1 MTRYRTAFKGLRIVT
16 LDHRDKW
23 KKDKK
28 IQDAFKALR
37 TTKICGGLE
46 SYALSVL
53 QSADI
58 VLLAYNSA
66 GEVRGLAG
74 VDERDDELHV
84 DIICNNMGKENR
96 RGGYAPGKGLLDLLK
111 KIAVKKKKDITLGSV
126 SSAVG
131 FYKRFGFKQHPGAL
145 YQHNNAY
152 LIWEWRPSYAR
163 PRRFEYESVNSN
175 YNSNSNS
182 NRSSA
187 TTVKISPRTRLK
199 KNVIKS
205 AIKSVKNNIK
215 SVKNTIKKTSLK
227 SRKSKLKDEIREKRK
242 TLRVLKNRYQN
253 PSTAFRYSPTSSNS
267 NHSSATVKP
276 TSPNRSKPTQRRSKR
291 VVRLRAQREKAQ
303 MKGMVAKAK
312 ESKKNLERRI
322 IDAKNNYEKQHYKRH
337 KKDRKNFIKSY
348 KAGIREKNERI
359 RAKEEKNVSL

>member
-1 MTRYRTAFKGLRIVT
+1 MTRYRTAFKGLRIVK
-16 LDHRDKW
+16 LDHRNKW
-23 KKDKK
+23 TKNRG
-28 IQDAFKALR
+28 IQDALKTIRNGKLCDFLN
-37 TTKICGGLE
+37 T
-46 SYALSVL
+46 YASSVL
-53 QSADI
+53 KSADL
-58 VLLAYNSA
+58 VLLAYNSR
-66 GEVRGLAG
+66 GEVRGVAG
-74 VDERDDELHV
+74 VDEADELHV
-84 DIICNNMGKENR
+84 TIICNEMGKKNR
-96 RGGYAPGKGLLDLLK
+96 GLGFAPGKGLLDLLK
-111 KIAVKKKKDITLGSV
+111 KIAVKKKKDITLSSV
-126 SSAVG
+126 SSAVNY
-131 FYKRFGFKQHPGAL
+131 YKRFGFKQNPKSSSKT
-145 YQHNNAY
+145 N
-152 LIWEWRPSYAR
+152 LIWEWRPSYSRA
-163 PRRFEYESVNSN
+163 RRFEYESVNSN

-187 TTVKISPRTRLK
+187 VSLETQLK

-215 SVKNTIKKTSLK
+215 SMKNTLK
-227 SRKSKLKDEIREKRK
+227 RTRKSKLKDEIRKRRK

-291 VVRLRAQREKAQ
+291 VVRVRAQREKAQ

-312 ESKKNLERRI
+312 ESKKNLKSRI

-337 KKDRKNFIKSY
+337 KKDKKNFIKSY